1 MIKQELIEEV
11 ARSAKTFYELKLTP
25 GSDSGD
31 TSLLDRETGLVY
43 ILPQPSEKQPIKN
56 WSFVTADDVA
66 VIDLD
71 GNICGNAENFP
82 TVEAPMHLHIYKA
95 RPDINAI
102 VHSHGEWSQI
112 FAGCRKDI
120 PSFVMDTFHYCGGEI
135 KCAEFGRVA
144 SEELAVNIVKALG
157 KYGKAALMAG
167 HGAACCGKT
176 LDEAFFVAQM
186 VERSAR
192 QAIFAKLVGELV
204 PFAITDMIDPETIRA
219 VGAEP
224 LRAMGL
230 NIPDDLLEKLG
241 MN

>member
-1 MIKQELIEEV
+1 MIKQELIEVV
-11 ARSAKTFYELKLTP
+11 AKSAKTFWDLKLTP

-56 WSFVTADDVA
+56 WSHVGPDDIA

-71 GNICGNAENFP
+71 GGVVGNQENFP
-82 TVEAPMHLHIYKA
+82 TVEAPMHLTIYKA
-95 RPDINAI
+95 RPDVNAI

-112 FAGCRKDI
+112 FAGVRKDI
-120 PSFVMDTFHYCGGEI
+120 PSFVMDTFHYCGGDI

-144 SEELAVNIVKALG
+144 SEVLAVNIVKALG

-167 HGAACCGKT
+167 HGAACLGKDM
-176 LDEAFFVAQM
+176 DEAFFVAEV

-192 QAIFAKLVGELV
+192 QAIMAKLIGEIV
-204 PFAITDMIDPETIRA
+204 PFNILDMIDEETIRT

-224 LRAMGL
+224 LRAMGM
-230 NIPDDLLEKLG
+230 NIPDELLEKLG
-241 MN
+241 IK